1 MIRLNDVELI
11 FVFLAGVL
19 VCAVAL
25 PLISRV
31 RERMARRQRAS
42 DAQANQVTTVSQG
55 LHLAVQGSPT
65 ALTVLDRNQEI
76 ILSNPAA
83 RDVRGPRSRRQSG
96 NLEDSGAGL

>member
-1 MIRLNDVELI
+1 MIRLNHVELI

-19 VCAVAL
+19 ACAVAL

-31 RERMARRQRAS
+31 RERMARRHRAS
-42 DAQANQVTTVSQG
+42 DAQANQVTTASQG

-83 RDVRGPRSRRQSG
+83 HEMSVVHDLS
-96 NLEDSGAGL
+96 LIHI